1 MLGASSIAVVK
12 ARRRGHMDGVACYCR
27 EGTPRT
33 LTKPLCTRHTG
44 PDDVARACSSH
55 NACCMD
61 YFSYAHPHPHEVV
74 TQRIIIARAF
84 GHRTPS
90 RTLATR
96 RTNSSFGYGISVTAK
111 KQLSMTTIAPA
122 AHYSSENYIR
132 T

>member
-1 MLGASSIAVVK
+1 
-12 ARRRGHMDGVACYCR
+12 MDF
-27 EGTPRT
+27 P
-33 LTKPLCTRHTG
+33 
-44 PDDVARACSSH
+44 
-55 NACCMD
+55 
-61 YFSYAHPHPHEVV
+61 YAHPHPHEVV

-122 AHYSSENYIR
+122 AHYSSENYISHVKSSLSR
-132 T
+132 TVMCTAR